1 MIEGPKGTIPTRL
14 GWVDIKTR
22 RIITRVELSPEFIA
36 DWKNRNIEFVN
47 EYERK
52 QEEKRQAL
60 AKAEPVR
67 LVQDLVREEQQ
78 KETNVEILETD
89 LTAPQPDETPKK
101 RRTRKK
107 KVDNPTEE

>member
-1 MIEGPKGTIPTRL
+1 MTEGPKGTIPTRN
-14 GWVDIKTR
+14 GWMDPDTR
-22 RIITRVELSPEFIA
+22 RIVKKEKLTESFIVLWKRNNA
-36 DWKNRNIEFVN
+36 DFIN

-60 AKAEPVR
+60 AKTEPVR

-78 KETNVEILETD
+78 KEINVEILETD